1 MRIEMTTVHKRAACD
16 FYTDSGSWLGWAK
29 IVDGVWTLQ
38 SLSAPLEIFERIA
51 LAERVGALLGC
62 DVLA

>member
-1 MRIEMTTVHKRAACD
+1 MRIEMTTVHTRPACD

-29 IVDGVWTLQ
+29 IVDGTWVMQ
-38 SLSAPLEIFERIA
+38 SLSAPLEIFERIE
-51 LAERVGALLGC
+51 LAKRVSALLGC